1 MRILIR
7 TLEGENTAAVAASDR
22 VIDADVISFG
32 RAPDQQIY
40 CNDPRVALQHARFTR
55 AGEAL
60 TISCTPPAQAEIN
73 GRLKPGASL
82 RVGDEVSLGPML
94 IKVLKPPAGVDAA
107 ISVERDPREVVRA
120 DDAPM
125 PHFAL
130 TLAEA
135 GWRKRPWAWVA
146 ALATLLLCLAVPWY
160 FVGQGKAALNGLRSS
175 LAPSDLQWTSGPLH
189 PAHANLEMSCESCHA
204 EPFRRVRNEQ
214 CLDCHST
221 TLHQHVP
228 ANHPAAAEQRLARC
242 TTCHVEHDEPSN
254 LVQLDTRIC
263 SDCHA
268 QPQDHGASARAL
280 PVTDFAA
287 AHPDFQ
293 VSLLTAPQWTVTRVR
308 LGEKQITETSNL
320 KFTHAA
326 HLDTKGIKAPQGE
339 VVMQCA
345 DCHAPR
351 DDGKGFLPVS
361 MEPHCSTCHM
371 LSFDP
376 AEPERKLPHGEP
388 ALVMQTL
395 VDHYSRRFL
404 EGYADPLANR
414 GPGRA
419 APPGASASAGARAQL
434 LGRAR
439 DSANRMAADIFER
452 RVCADCHAV
461 TRSGPPNEPRW
472 TVAPVRLTQTFMPKA
487 HFDHAAHTIGET
499 QCETCHAAAKSEL
512 ASDVL
517 MPQIAVCRDCH
528 GGETGT
534 EGGLVR
540 TPSPCA
546 SCHVFHDRTE
556 PRWVPA
562 NEKVLREA
570 AVRPWSR

>member
-7 TLEGENTAAVAASDR
+7 TLQKENTAAVAASDR
-22 VIDADVISFG
+22 VVDADVIGFG
-32 RAPDQQIY
+32 RAPDQQIH
-40 CNDPRVALQHARFTR
+40 CNDPRIALQHARFTR

-60 TISCTPPAQAEIN
+60 MISCTPPAQAEIN
-73 GRLKPGASL
+73 GRLQRDASL

-94 IKVLKPPAGVDAA
+94 IKVLEPPAGIDAA
-107 ISVERDPREVVRA
+107 ISVERDAREAVRA

-125 PHFAL
+125 PQFAL

-135 GWRKRPWAWVA
+135 GWRKRPWAWA
-146 ALATLLLCLAVPWY
+146 GALVTLLLCLAVPWY
-160 FVGQGKAALNGLRSS
+160 FVGQGETALSGLRSS
-175 LAPSDLQWTSGPLH
+175 PVPSDLQWTSGPLH
-189 PAHANLEMSCESCHA
+189 SAHANLEVSCESCHA

-228 ANHPAAAEQRLARC
+228 ANHPAAAEQQLARC

-268 QPQDHGASARAL
+268 QPQDHGASAKAL
-280 PVTDFAA
+280 PVTDFAD

-293 VSLLTAPQWTVTRVR
+293 VSLLTAPQWTVTRAR
-308 LGEKQITETSNL
+308 LGETKIAENSNL

-326 HLDTKGIKAPQGE
+326 HLDPKGIKAPQGE

-351 DDGKGFLPVS
+351 DDGKGFLPVN
-361 MEPHCSTCHM
+361 MEQHCSSCHT
-371 LSFDP
+371 LGFDP

-388 ALVMQTL
+388 AEVMQTL
-395 VDHYSRRFL
+395 IDHYSRRFL
-404 EGYADPLANR
+404 GGYADPLANQ
-414 GPGRA
+414 GQGRT

-434 LGRAR
+434 LGNAR
-439 DSANRMAADIFER
+439 ESANRMAADIFER
-452 RVCADCHAV
+452 RVCADCHTV
-461 TRSGPPNEPRW
+461 TRSGSLNEPRW
-472 TVAPVRLTQTFMPKA
+472 TVAPVRLTRTFMPKA
-487 HFDHAAHTIGET
+487 HFDHAAHAIGET

-562 NEKVLREA
+562 IEKVLREA
-570 AVRPWSR
+570 AVRR